1 MRKIASGVYQVKVPM
16 PRNPEIPDGG
26 LGYTLVYLIESHD
39 GWTMIDSGWNTREG
53 LDALDQQL
61 RATGAEW
68 KDVRDLI
75 VTHFHSDH
83 MGLAAAVKERSHARL
98 IMHELDAPEALAKRW
113 GTGID
118 VRRKEF
124 GQWAVTQGVPHDDAR
139 HMGPPNRPEAK
150 KELEVNVELLVRGN
164 EVLRRD
170 GTELRVLWTP
180 GHTPGHISIHDP
192 RRKLLF
198 SGDHLL
204 PRITPNVSYI
214 PFIGGSPLSDYLRSL
229 DELEHLEVKQ
239 VLSPHEG
246 TFRDLQKRLGELR
259 GHHGSRMRQ
268 MLRALR
274 NGPLTA
280 WQIASHVKWRVGKWE
295 NLSLRTRQ
303 FALQETVAHLRHMV
317 DQHILRET
325 PRDDVIYYE
334 LVKPAKA

>member
-124 GQWAVTQGVPHDDAR
+124 AQWAVTQGVPHDDAR

-317 DQHILRET
+317 NQHILRET

>member
-1 MRKIASGVYQVKVPM
+1 MRKITSGVYQVKVPM

-26 LGYTLVYLIESHD
+26 LGYTLVYLIESRD

-53 LDALDQQL
+53 LDALDKQL
-61 RATGAEW
+61 HATGAEW
-68 KDVRDLI
+68 TDVRDLI

-83 MGLAAAVKERSHARL
+83 LGLAAAVKERSHARL
-98 IMHELDAPEALAKRW
+98 IMHELDAPEALARRW

-118 VRRKEF
+118 ARRKEF
-124 GQWAVTQGVPHDDAR
+124 AVWAVAQGVPHDDAR
-139 HMGPPNRPEAK
+139 HMGPPNRPEAMK
-150 KELEVNVELLVRGN
+150 DLQVKVELQVRGN

-170 GTELRVLWTP
+170 GTELHVLWTP
-180 GHTPGHISIHDP
+180 GHTPGHISIYDP

-204 PRITPNVSYI
+204 PRITPNISYI
-214 PFIGGSPLSDYLRSL
+214 PTIGGSPLSDYLRSL
-229 DELEHLEVKQ
+229 DELEHLDVKH

-246 TFRDLQKRLGELR
+246 TFHGLRKRLGELR
-259 GHHGSRMRQ
+259 RHHGARMRQ

-274 NGPLTA
+274 DGPLTA
-280 WQIASHVKWRVGKWE
+280 WQIASHVRWRVGTWE
-295 NLSLRTRQ
+295 HLSLRTRQ

-317 DQHILRET
+317 DEGILRES
-325 PRDDVIYYE
+325 PRDGVVYYE

>member
-1 MRKIASGVYQVKVPM
+1 VRKIASGVYQVKVPM

-124 GQWAVTQGVPHDDAR
+124 ARWAVTQGVPHDDAR